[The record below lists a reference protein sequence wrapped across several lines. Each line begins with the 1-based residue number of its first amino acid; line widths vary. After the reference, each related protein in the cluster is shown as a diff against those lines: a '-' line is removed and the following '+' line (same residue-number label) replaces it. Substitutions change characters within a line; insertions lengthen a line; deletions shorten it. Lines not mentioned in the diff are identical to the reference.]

1 MIKKITQ
8 ITKDTSFDDEVSLS
22 WFDMQKPNL
31 TAYTNKNID
40 FIIKVKFTHLHENDI
55 LVSED
60 GYKIKIN
67 KSEDEIYEIVF
78 QNYIDFAKTAYEIG
92 NRHQPICI
100 NDMKITILNDLSI
113 MDIINNILNN
123 NKIKVNKTLGYFR
136 PNGNAH
142 HSH

>member
-40 FIIKVKFTHLHENDI
+40 FIIKVKFTHLHENDV
-55 LVSED
+55 LLCED
-60 GYKIKIN
+60 GYRIKIN
-67 KSEDEIYEIVF
+67 KSEDEIFEIVF
-78 QNYIDFAKTAYEIG
+78 EDYIDFAKTAYEIG

-113 MDIINNILNN
+113 MDIVNNISQN